1 MKYKWIEL
9 SGYAGFYNG
18 MGLTQIKIDFTKCKT
33 NKIIIR
39 GSNGSGKS
47 TLINSINPNPDT
59 NDKFIPGMEARKNI
73 CLENDGI
80 EYIIKYIH
88 PVNNKGA
95 RAVNRGYIS
104 KSINGEMVELN
115 PNGNIKSCKDIIY
128 NEFYLDSNY
137 ISLAALSSENRGL
150 VDSRPGDR
158 KKLINSILNILDV
171 YNGIYK
177 NLSKK
182 ALTYKHLIDS
192 LIYKIDYIGDEVKLK
207 ARLNNIENRLKVL
220 EKEKETTI
228 EAIAA
233 VRVKI
238 TEYMNILKENNYDNI
253 VKELKDVSS
262 HNKITRKQI
271 ENKIQELGINDIN
284 SIESFYNYIDKQIIL
299 YESEITSL
307 KDKLSNLLREREV
320 EYNNLQSKQ
329 TNLDSLQN
337 EYNYLEIKNAV
348 EESRKIIEEYD
359 KVFTNAGLM
368 NISMITTTEFY
379 SAMESLKYLKEL
391 AIRLT
396 SNYHQSIMQ
405 KTLDNETEINN
416 INVKNMEIEL
426 SNKEKIRSDLEK
438 KIAIFTS
445 KLDIINTLK
454 YRPKDCKID
463 SCPYIESAV
472 KTSKEFPISELENM
486 EKRLDLIKD
495 EITILSNNI
504 DEIKTSKEILVI
516 INSIRRE
523 LRSRMAIISKL
534 PIINNFEETFI
545 QRIINLDDFK
555 DIDSL
560 YSYIDLGNMI
570 EEYKVAQNQLQKY
583 ESEYKLY
590 EAKNSILESII
601 CEVED
606 LSKKLDTMLNQVND
620 INGIIKQKEIDLNNL
635 KSAKSKVESL
645 LDKLKEDLLPSEQK
659 ESELLKIKQTLDSNT
674 NEIDKLQ
681 EELLVLNSN
690 LGSVNNDLKALNEE
704 KNNIDH
710 SLLLLS
716 DYKND
721 LDIYNT
727 KYTKIEKIR
736 YYSSPSTGIQTLFM
750 QIYMNKIINTANN
763 LLSMLFDGEF
773 TLQPFIINENE
784 FRIPCIGS
792 GLLHDD
798 ISSMSTAQKCM
809 ISMILSFSILYQS
822 SSKYNILSLD
832 EVDAGLDTMNRGY
845 FIELL
850 DKLMNLLY
858 CEQCFIIS
866 HNNELNTAACDLIL
880 LKNNSNEV
888 FQGNVIW
895 QY

>member
-9 SGYAGFYNG
+9 NGYAGFYNG

-47 TLINSINPNPDT
+47 TLINSINPNPDS

-73 CLENDGI
+73 CLENNGI
-80 EYIIKYIH
+80 VYIIKYIH

-95 RAVNRGYIS
+95 RAVSKGYIS
-104 KSINGEMVELN
+104 KNINGEMVELN
-115 PNGNIKSCKDIIY
+115 PNGNIKSCKEIIY
-128 NEFYLDSNY
+128 NEFCLDSNY

-158 KKLINSILNILDV
+158 KKLVNSILNILDV

-192 LIYKIDYIGDEVKLK
+192 LIYKIDYNGDEVKLR
-207 ARLNNIENRLKVL
+207 ARLSNIENRLNVL

-238 TEYMNILKENNYDNI
+238 TEYMDILKENNYDSI
-253 VKELKDVSS
+253 VNELKDLSS
-262 HNKITRKQI
+262 HNKILRNQI
-271 ENKIQELGINDIN
+271 ENKIQEFGIKDID
-284 SIESFYNYIDKQIIL
+284 SIESFYIYIDKQITI
-299 YESEITSL
+299 YESEILSL

-320 EYNNLQSKQ
+320 EYNSLQSKQ
-329 TNLDSLQN
+329 TNLDSLQS
-337 EYNYLEIKNAV
+337 EHNYLEIKTAV

-359 KVFTNAGLM
+359 KIFVNAGLR

-391 AIRLT
+391 AFSLT

-405 KTLDNETEINN
+405 KTLDNEVEINN
-416 INVKNMEIEL
+416 INIKNMEIEL
-426 SNKEKIRSDLEK
+426 SNKIKIKSNLEK
-438 KIAIFTS
+438 KITIFTS
-445 KLDIINTLK
+445 KLDIINTLNN
-454 YRPKDCKID
+454 RPKDCKID
-463 SCPYIESAV
+463 NCPYIESAI
-472 KTSKEFPISELENM
+472 KTSKEFPVNELKNM
-486 EKRLDLIKD
+486 EEKLDLLNN
-495 EITILSNNI
+495 EINVLSDSIN
-504 DEIKTSKEILVI
+504 EIKVSKEILVV

-523 LRSRMAIISKL
+523 LKSRINIISKL

-545 QRIINLDDFK
+545 QRVINLDDFK

-560 YSYIDLGNMI
+560 YKYIDLGNMI
-570 EEYKVAQNQLQKY
+570 EEYKLAQTQLQKY
-583 ESEYKLY
+583 ESEYRLY
-590 EAKNSILESII
+590 EAKNNILESII
-601 CEVED
+601 SEIEI
-606 LSKKLDTMLNQVND
+606 LSKKLDDMLNQINTINND
-620 INGIIKQKEIDLNNL
+620 IKQKEIELDNL
-635 KSAKSKVESL
+635 KSAKLKVESL
-645 LDKLKEDLLPSEQK
+645 LNKLKEDLIPSEKK
-659 ESELLKIKQTLDSNT
+659 ELELIKIKQTLDNNT
-674 NEIDKLQ
+674 TKIDKLQ

-690 LGSVNNDLKALNEE
+690 LNGVNNDLKALNEE
-704 KNNIDH
+704 KNDINH

-716 DYKND
+716 DYKTD
-721 LDIYNT
+721 LEIYNT
-727 KYTKIEKIR
+727 KFTKIEKIR
-736 YYSSPSTGIQTLFM
+736 YYASPSTGIQTLFM

-763 LLSMLFDGEF
+763 LLSMLFEGEF

-784 FRIPCIGS
+784 FRIPCLGS

-850 DKLMNLLY
+850 DKLMKLLY